1 MNSEESNP
9 SRLRASGELCNSLQ
23 GGTEHQLRPQGSGE
37 YQPRLQGS
45 AGHPSKILGSGEYQP
60 RFQGRTEHQS
70 RTHGRGDYQ
79 SKPQRKTHQST
90 YLVSGEYQP
99 RLKGSIENQTRPVYS
114 GENQPRRHS
123 GTVHQSGTQGGQKYQ
138 HKPQGD
144 TIHELPEGAGRYQ
157 HRLLGGAEYQSK
169 ASHSLKDTTQT
180 VTNSNQMGRYEGG
193 SADLITPPALPWP
206 GLQTCLTGPQ
216 TSTAANKKMNQQ
228 DIKKIKVFLP
238 SKAKENCSVLCEF
251 CDKPFRVIDS
261 NGNCWQTPTLI
272 GSFQCPSILY

>member
-1 MNSEESNP
+1 MNSEESIP
-9 SRLRASGELCNSLQ
+9 SGLHASGELCASLQ
-23 GGTEHQLRPQGSGE
+23 GDTEHQLRPQGSGE

-45 AGHPSKILGSGEYQP
+45 AGHQSKILGSGEYQP

-90 YLVSGEYQP
+90 YLVTGEYQP
-99 RLKGSIENQTRPVYS
+99 RLKGSIEHQTRPVYS

-138 HKPQGD
+138 PKPQGD

-157 HRLLGGAEYQSK
+157 RRLLGGTEYQSK

-180 VTNSNQMGRYEGG
+180 VTNANQMGRYEGG
-193 SADLITPPALPWP
+193 SADLPWP

-216 TSTAANKKMNQQ
+216 TSTAANKKINQQ
-228 DIKKIKVFLP
+228 EIKKIKVLP

-261 NGNCWQTPTLI
+261 NGDCWQ
-272 GSFQCPSILY
+272 GPSI